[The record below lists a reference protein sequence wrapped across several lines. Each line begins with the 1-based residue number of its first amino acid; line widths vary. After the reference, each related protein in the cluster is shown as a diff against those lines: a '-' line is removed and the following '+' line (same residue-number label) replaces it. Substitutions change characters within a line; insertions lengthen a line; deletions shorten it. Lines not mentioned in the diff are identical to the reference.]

1 MRTSR
6 NTCAN
11 QQLPARDRYERD
23 QGRTARILTASIS
36 IRLLTTSSPTPLAST
51 TSTKMSLTSYLSRFI
66 SASTHPSPA
75 ESLSLS
81 QLAPSILNLTISDTP
96 EQWSLYESLLLSAL
110 RTGDDTSAR
119 LVLQRLSDRF
129 GNENARI
136 MALQGMFDEA
146 IATNPA
152 QLEQVLKNYDEV
164 MKEDPTNVPVAKRRI
179 TLLHHLNKKP
189 EAIAALVALIDLN
202 PTDAESWSQLAQYYF
217 EITMYSQAIYCLEEV
232 LLILPNAYNVHARL
246 GEINYI
252 MADSGGGGGKDSV
265 LERLEASLR
274 WYLRSVELCD
284 GYLRGYYGIKM
295 VTAKLLQIK
304 TGQRTI
310 AEEKVNKL
318 NSVAT
323 VHLNDIVSGSENGK
337 KEFAGIDLA
346 EVAAAK
352 ELLEAD
358 DRASRYHNT
367 FIHSSTSF
375 SASSCVKASVAASS
389 GTYLRNIGTARCAP
403 NPVANAGAEKVI
415 NVGQERLGGLGV
427 RAGGEDGVP
436 ERVELVTAL
445 VEDTREVGVH
455 LWRVEVVVV
464 GGVLLFDKQV
474 VEEEVQVLHVGDVA
488 AGTDDG
494 VGADL

>member
-1 MRTSR
+1 
-6 NTCAN
+6 
-11 QQLPARDRYERD
+11 
-23 QGRTARILTASIS
+23 
-36 IRLLTTSSPTPLAST
+36 
-51 TSTKMSLTSYLSRFI
+51 MSLTGYLSRFV

-110 RTGDDTSAR
+110 RTGDDTSAL

-129 GNENARI
+129 GNTNARI
-136 MALQGMFDEA
+136 MALQGMYDEA
-146 IATNPA
+146 IATNHA

-164 MKEDPTNVPVAKRRI
+164 IKDDPTNVPLAKRRI

-189 EAIAALVALIDLN
+189 EAIAALTALIDLN
-202 PTDAESWSQLAQYYF
+202 PTDAESWAQLAQYYF

-232 LLILPNAYNVHARL
+232 LLILPNAYNIHARL

-252 MADSGGGGGKDSV
+252 VADSGGGGGRDGGGA

-295 VTAKLLQIK
+295 ATAKLLQTK
-304 TGQRTI
+304 ASGQRTI
-310 AEEKVNKL
+310 SEEKVNKL

-323 VHLNDIVSGSENGK
+323 VHLNDIVSGFEKGK
-337 KEFAGIDLA
+337 KEFAGYDST

-358 DRASRYHNT
+358 GAS
-367 FIHSSTSF
+367 I
-375 SASSCVKASVAASS
+375 
-389 GTYLRNIGTARCAP
+389 
-403 NPVANAGAEKVI
+403 
-415 NVGQERLGGLGV
+415 
-427 RAGGEDGVP
+427 
-436 ERVELVTAL
+436 
-445 VEDTREVGVH
+445 
-455 LWRVEVVVV
+455 
-464 GGVLLFDKQV
+464 
-474 VEEEVQVLHVGDVA
+474 
-488 AGTDDG
+488 
-494 VGADL
+494 